1 MHRERQGNGMMD
13 SPIPALLLEARQE
26 ADKLS
31 QRVERLVAL
40 VEEALVETGSEQA
53 LTNGGHANGGDVTD
67 GARLIALQMAL
78 AGHSHEAVAERLRGA
93 VDEDDLERLLRD
105 VFAG

>member
-1 MHRERQGNGMMD
+1 MMD
-13 SPIPALLLEARQE
+13 SPSLPGLLLEARQE

-31 QRVERLVAL
+31 RRVERLVAL
-40 VEEALVETGSEQA
+40 VEEALVETSSEQA
-53 LTNGGHANGGDVTD
+53 LTNGGHANGGDSSE

-78 AGHSHEAVAERLRGA
+78 AGHDHEAVAERLRGT
-93 VDEDDLERLLRD
+93 VEEDELERLLRD